1 MKKIYFR
8 NPKTVFV
15 TAGFLCLLSINLN
28 AQTAE
33 DAKILK
39 AKTDLTALNLLNKQL
54 KTSII
59 PEKTLKSIS
68 EQKNIPYRIVE
79 KNGRITQLV
88 GIEDNGN
95 PIYISTDNVYSAI
108 TSGVNQL
115 QVGGISGYNLTGKDI
130 KVLEWDAGRIRE
142 THQEL
147 KGKISI
153 GNDIGSIVNELSAH
167 STHVAGTILATGID
181 PLSKG
186 MAPDSKI
193 VSYDFNS
200 LESEV
205 NTSLSNQEG
214 LISTHS
220 YGQNAGYTY
229 NSNTSTYSW
238 SGDSNVS
245 PTIDYKFGFYSD
257 RDKTIDALLKAA
269 PWHTFVRSAGNHRGE
284 GPSTAGTGTTL
295 GEKDGGATGYD
306 CVSTGSLPKNAIIV
320 GAVLPVLDYQGPKSV
335 IMTSFSSWG
344 PTDDGRIVP
353 TVVADGSN
361 LYSTSIDSD
370 SAYEKMSGTSM
381 ATPSTTGAIALI
393 QDFAKKK
400 TGNYFTSALI
410 KSIITNTA
418 KEAGN
423 LGPDYIYGF
432 GLIDAKASVDNI
444 ENKGK
449 NADYKEGNLKNG
461 ETVTLTYN
469 TIEGVPFKATL
480 AWLDRPG
487 VPKTGTRDAS
497 FLNDRTPKLMDD
509 LDLRVEQNGVVYLP
523 YKLDPANPANVATTG
538 DNIVDN
544 IEQIYIPNP
553 KTGTITLSFT
563 HKKTLEANGVD
574 YGLSV
579 TGLTTNK
586 DLSLEKIE
594 SKVPDDE
601 IGIGTK
607 VGTTIKNNGTD
618 NFGPF
623 DVKFTTK
630 DQDGKIVNETT
641 SSVASLAAGASTE
654 VITTFDF
661 SIPYYNYTVKAE
673 IISTEDIIKSNNY
686 KEKSF
691 KSSIIDLS
699 KNGSSMLQDFNT
711 LLMDDIRWKVID
723 ENKDSKTWVISS
735 QANYIMNGSPVAWN
749 FPAGAKADDW
759 LFTNPVKLKAGSKYK
774 VSYYTMKFSQNTSR
788 NENLEIFTGAAS
800 TIAAMTN
807 SINKFT
813 WDQTL
818 PSAWIKREFTFTAT
832 TDGIQYLGL
841 HHFSSANNSYNIG
854 LENFKIE
861 NIESASPNPFIN
873 YTIQDGSQTI
883 TTATE
888 VKLLNENVVN
898 PTATSYLWTITPNTV
913 TYKNGTTA
921 NSETPSVIFD
931 KEGKYNITLNV
942 TNSLGTG
949 NATLNNQIEAV
960 APTIKAGFSI
970 DRPRIYSK
978 ENVQFTN
985 TTSGFPNPSSHVWE
999 ITPNETGAFEYL
1011 EGSSANSEHLN
1022 VKFNKAGTYSVKYTA
1037 LYNGNQS
1044 VVTGNNIIKVDAN
1057 TNAPQNLKAV
1067 LTDGKVNLAWE
1078 KPIPGNKISLL
1089 SQDFQ
1094 STTFPPAGWE
1104 LLDGNTDNVKWRRT
1118 YFSPNTT
1125 DYFAYISSQA
1135 QATND
1140 YLISPVVSNLP
1151 LDYKELSMTIYGSVT
1166 AGNDNL
1172 KIYFVKTDKVKDLTE
1187 AEIKAGT
1194 LIFDGPAVT
1203 SVNKIFKTFDLG
1215 NNVDGTPFR
1224 LAFLS
1229 SNVKSDKN
1237 TYIALDNINI
1247 SKPGMFT
1254 EMYIGNKPVIEANK
1268 AILAQPEFDTSNG
1281 AVVPD
1286 NSTEATTKPTNWSVL
1301 SVGPTSNITSYEI
1314 TRDKKVIGTVPAA
1327 DVVYIDNSI
1336 TANGTYT
1343 YNLYAIYDQI
1353 NKSDAS
1359 PDAVVVV
1366 SSLSTLDLNKI
1377 SEISAFPN
1385 PVIDVVKVKFAEKL
1399 IGKAE
1404 VEIYSIDGKKVISKG
1419 LSEDEITNQGLNISN
1434 LSSGAY
1440 ILVIKNNGKA
1450 YKTKLIKK

>member
-1 MKKIYFR
+1 MKKNYFR
-8 NPKTVFV
+8 KPKTVFV
-15 TAGFLCLLSINLN
+15 TAGFLCLLSLNLK

-33 DAKILK
+33 DVKVLK

-59 PEKTLKSIS
+59 PERTLKSIA
-68 EQKNIPYRIVE
+68 EQKNIPYRTIE
-79 KNGRITQLV
+79 KNGRISQLV
-88 GIEDNGN
+88 GVEDNGT

-108 TSGVNQL
+108 TSGVNLL
-115 QVGGISGYNLTGKDI
+115 QVGGSSGYNLTGKDV
-130 KVLEWDAGRIRE
+130 KVVEWDGGRIRD

-147 KGKISI
+147 KGKISLGTDTGVI
-153 GNDIGSIVNELSAH
+153 ATDLSAH
-167 STHVAGTILATGID
+167 STHVAGTILATGVD

-186 MAPDSKI
+186 MAPESTI
-193 VSYDFNS
+193 ISYDFNNNAA
-200 LESEV
+200 EI
-205 NTSLSNQEG
+205 NTSVSNQEG

-220 YGQNAGYTY
+220 YGLNSGYTY
-229 NSNTSTYSW
+229 NSTTGTYSW
-238 SGDSNVS
+238 AGDPAVS
-245 PTIDYKFGFYSD
+245 PTIDYRFGFYSD
-257 RDKTIDALLKAA
+257 TDRYIDAVLKAA
-269 PWHTFVRSAGNHRGE
+269 PWHTLVRSAGNHRGE

-306 CVSTGSLPKNAIIV
+306 CIGTGSLPKNAIIV
-320 GAVLPVLDYQGPKSV
+320 GAVQPVLDYQGPKSV
-335 IMTSFSSWG
+335 LMTSFSSWG
-344 PTDDGRIVP
+344 PTDDGRIAP
-353 TVVADGSN
+353 TIVADGFN
-361 LYSTSIDSD
+361 LYSSSIGSD
-370 SAYEKMSGTSM
+370 KAYEKMSGTSM

-400 TGNYFTSALI
+400 TGNYFSSSLI

-423 LGPDYIYGF
+423 LGPDYVYGF
-432 GLIDAKASVDNI
+432 GLLDAKASVDNI

-449 NADYKEGNLKNG
+449 NADYKEGNLKTG

-469 TIEGVPFKATL
+469 TVAGVPFKATL

-487 VPKTGTRDAS
+487 IPKTGTRDPS
-497 FLNDRTPKLMDD
+497 FLNDRTPKLIDD

-544 IEQIYIPNP
+544 IEQIYIENP
-553 KTGTITLSFT
+553 ITGTVTLTFT
-563 HKKTLEANGVD
+563 HKGTLDATGVD
-574 YGLSV
+574 YGLSIS
-579 TGLTTNK
+579 GLSTNK

-594 SKVPDDE
+594 GKVPEEDY
-601 IGIGTK
+601 GIGTK
-607 VGTTIKNNGTD
+607 IGATIKNIGTD
-618 NFGPF
+618 NFGAF
-623 DVKFTTK
+623 DVKFTVK
-630 DQDGKIVNETT
+630 DQDGNKISEATT
-641 SSVASLAAGASTE
+641 PITSLGAGASTE
-654 VITTFDF
+654 ALITLDF
-661 SIPYYNYTVKAE
+661 AVAFKNYVVSAE
-673 IISTEDIIKSNNY
+673 IISTEDLIKSNNI
-686 KEKSF
+686 KEKIF
-691 KSSIIDLS
+691 KSTIVDLT
-699 KNGSSMLQDFNT
+699 KNGSFMFQDFNIVSFK
-711 LLMDDIRWKVID
+711 DINWKVID
-723 ENKDSKTWVISS
+723 QNKNNKTWEITS
-735 QANYIMNGSPVAWN
+735 QSNYIMNGTPVVWS

-759 LFTNPVKLKAGSKYK
+759 LFSNPVILKAGSKYK
-774 VSYYTMKFSQNTSR
+774 VSYYTMKFSTVTTR
-788 NENLEIFTGAAS
+788 NENLEIFTGTTS
-800 TIAAMTN
+800 TVEAMTT
-807 SINKFT
+807 SLNKFT

-818 PSAWIKREFTFTAT
+818 PSAWIKKEFTFTAA
-832 TDGIQYLGL
+832 TDGLQYLGL
-841 HHFSSANNSYNIG
+841 RHFSSADNSYNIG

-861 NIESASPNPFIN
+861 NIENASPNPKIA
-873 YTIQDGSQTI
+873 YTIEDGTQTI
-883 TTATE
+883 TTATD

-898 PTATSYLWTITPNTV
+898 PTATSYAWTITPNTV
-913 TYKNGTTA
+913 TYKNGTNA
-921 NSETPSVIFD
+921 SSEIPNVIFN
-931 KEGKYNITLNV
+931 KEGVYNITLNV

-949 NATLNNQIEAV
+949 STTLNNEIEV
-960 APTIKAGFSI
+960 IAPTIKAGFSI
-970 DRPRIYSK
+970 DRPLIYSK
-978 ENVQFTN
+978 ENVQFAN
-985 TTSGFPNPSSHVWE
+985 TTSGFPNPSSHIWE

-1011 EGSSANSEHLN
+1011 TGTSANSEHLN

-1037 LYNGNQS
+1037 LYEGNQS
-1044 VVTGNNIIKVDAN
+1044 VVTGNDIIKVDVN

-1067 LTDGKVNLAWE
+1067 LTDGKVNLTWE
-1078 KPIPGNKISLL
+1078 KPIPGNI

-1094 STTFPPAGWE
+1094 SSTFPPGGWE
-1104 LLDGNTDNVKWRRT
+1104 LLDGNKDNVKWRRT
-1118 YFSPNTT
+1118 FFSSNTT

-1140 YLISPVVSNLP
+1140 YLISPVIVNLP
-1151 LDYKELSMTIYGSVT
+1151 LDYKELSMTVYGSVT

-1172 KIYFVKTDKVKDLTE
+1172 KIYYVKTNKEANLTE

-1203 SVNKIFKTFDLG
+1203 TTNKTFRTFDLDS
-1215 NNVDGTPFR
+1215 NVDGTPFR

-1229 SNVKSDKN
+1229 ANVKSDKN

-1247 SKPGMFT
+1247 SKPGVFK
-1254 EMYIGNKPVIEANK
+1254 EMYVGNKPVIEVNK
-1268 AILAQPEFDTSNG
+1268 AILAQPEFETING
-1281 AVVPD
+1281 AAVPD

-1343 YNLYAIYDQI
+1343 YNLFAIYDQI

-1366 SSLSTLDLNKI
+1366 SSLSTLDLNKT

-1399 IGKAE
+1399 VGKAD
-1404 VEIYSIDGKKVISKG
+1404 VEIYSFDGKKVISKI
-1419 LSEDEITNQGLNISN
+1419 LTEDEITNQGLNIAN